1 MSDYIIEEPNETP
14 YYTGVD
20 YWILYSP
27 HQRKRLKK
35 VLYQLKETW
44 VNVYN
49 SLNSIFS
56 LGIDVDCIMPRIHKI
71 FFNEYRYKLNYYL
84 EESIKLRRQKG
95 YVQKKINKLK
105 NKKAQI

>member
-1 MSDYIIEEPNETP
+1 MSVYIVEEPDEQP
-14 YYTGVD
+14 ELIGED
-20 YWILYSP
+20 YWVFYSFY
-27 HQRKRLKK
+27 QKKRFKK

-44 VNVYN
+44 TNVYN

-71 FFNEYRYKLNYYL
+71 FFNEYRYKQNYYL